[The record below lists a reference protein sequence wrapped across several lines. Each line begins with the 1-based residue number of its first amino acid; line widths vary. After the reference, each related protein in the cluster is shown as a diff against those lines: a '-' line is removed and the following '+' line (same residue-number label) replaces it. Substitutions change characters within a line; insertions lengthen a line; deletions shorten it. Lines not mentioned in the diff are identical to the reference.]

1 MAYILVGS
9 CQNLGSEWV
18 NILFMLFTVRES
30 ILTDSTGFP
39 AFRQGPTCCYYVRLK
54 QRYLCRAHPSALPDL
69 VVTDFVEEKSA
80 MNFQNLGTWGVVM
93 IGGDREVSCEFSG
106 RCHRFEV

>member
-1 MAYILVGS
+1 MAYILLGS

-18 NILFMLFTVRES
+18 NIQVMLFTVRES
-30 ILTDSTGFP
+30 IFTNSTGFP
-39 AFRQGPTCCYYVRLK
+39 AFRQGPTCWYNVRLK
-54 QRYLCRAHPSALPDL
+54 QRYLSRAHPSALLHL

-93 IGGDREVSCEFSG
+93 NLVVGAIGLKYN
-106 RCHRFEV
+106 